1 MSEQTW
7 SHRLNIHR
15 LGVSTHTE
23 DMVRRYAAVTAQ
35 VGLLWFM
42 SWLGHQLV
50 AFLHL
55 PMPGNVAGLLLT
67 FLALTSGVL
76 PIRFVEPAA
85 ALLVRNLP
93 VFFVPLA
100 IGFVT
105 QGRLIAAHAFAVLAI
120 LVVSAAVGFAV
131 TGRVAQFV
139 SGLKRNRSHRGPP
152 C

>member
-7 SHRLNIHR
+7 SHRLNIGR
-15 LGVSTHTE
+15 AGVSTHTE
-23 DMVRRYAAVTAQ
+23 ATVRRYAAVTAQ
-35 VGLLWFM
+35 IGLLWFM
-42 SWLGHQLV
+42 SWLGHQFV
-50 AFLHL
+50 AFLHV

-76 PIRFVEPAA
+76 PIRFVEPAS

-105 QGRLIAAHAFAVLAI
+105 QGRLIAVHAFAVLAI

-139 SGLKRNRSHRGPP
+139 SGLQRNRTHREPP

>member
-1 MSEQTW
+1 VSEQTW
-7 SHRLNIHR
+7 SHRLNVDRMHA
-15 LGVSTHTE
+15 STRTE
-23 DMVRRYAAVTAQ
+23 DMVRRCAAVTAQ
-35 VGLLWFM
+35 VAVLWFM
-42 SWLGHQLV
+42 SWLGHQIV

-76 PIRFVEPAA
+76 PIRFVEPAS

-100 IGFVT
+100 LGFVT
-105 QGRLIAAHAFAVLAI
+105 QGRLIAAHGFAVLVI
-120 LVVSAAVGFAV
+120 LVTSAAVGFAI

-139 SGLKRNRSHRGPP
+139 AGLQRNRSHRGRP

>member
-1 MSEQTW
+1 M
-7 SHRLNIHR
+7 NIDR
-15 LGVSTHTE
+15 IGVSSQTGGT
-23 DMVRRYAAVTAQ
+23 VRRCAVVTAQ

-67 FLALTSGVL
+67 FLALTGGVL

-105 QGRLIAAHAFAVLAI
+105 EGRLIAAHGFAVLAI
-120 LVVSAAVGFAV
+120 LVASAAVGFAV

-139 SGLKRNRSHRGPP
+139 SGLQRKRSHRGPP

>member
-1 MSEQTW
+1 
-7 SHRLNIHR
+7 LNIDR
-15 LGVSTHTE
+15 VGVSTHAE
-23 DMVRRYAAVTAQ
+23 HMVRRCAEVTAQ

-42 SWLGHQLV
+42 SWLGHQIV

-67 FLALTSGVL
+67 FLALTGGVL
-76 PIRFVEPAA
+76 PIRFVEPAS

-105 QGRLIAAHAFAVLAI
+105 QGRLIAAHGFAVLAI
-120 LVVSAAVGFAV
+120 LVASAAVGFAV

-139 SGLKRNRSHRGPP
+139 SSLQRNRSHR
-152 C
+152 

>member
-1 MSEQTW
+1 M
-7 SHRLNIHR
+7 NIDR
-15 LGVSTHTE
+15 IGVSSQTG
-23 DMVRRYAAVTAQ
+23 DMVRRCAAVTAQ

-42 SWLGHQLV
+42 SWLGHQIV

-55 PMPGNVAGLLLT
+55 PMPGCVAGLLLT
-67 FLALTSGVL
+67 FLALTGGVL

-105 QGRLIAAHAFAVLAI
+105 EGRLIAAHGFAVLAI
-120 LVVSAAVGFAV
+120 LVASAAVGFAV

-139 SGLKRNRSHRGPP
+139 SGLQRKRSHRGPP

>member
-1 MSEQTW
+1 M
-7 SHRLNIHR
+7 NIDR
-15 LGVSTHTE
+15 IGVSSQTG
-23 DMVRRYAAVTAQ
+23 DMVRRCAAVTAQ

-42 SWLGHQLV
+42 SWLGHQIV

-67 FLALTSGVL
+67 FLALTGGVL

-85 ALLVRNLP
+85 GLLVRNLP

-105 QGRLIAAHAFAVLAI
+105 EGRLIAAHGFAVLAI
-120 LVVSAAVGFAV
+120 LVASAAVGFAV

-139 SGLKRNRSHRGPP
+139 SGLQRKRSHRGPP

>member
-1 MSEQTW
+1 MSIDRI
-7 SHRLNIHR
+7 S
-15 LGVSTHTE
+15 VSTQTE
-23 DMVRRYAAVTAQ
+23 DRIRRFAAVTAQ
-35 VGLLWFM
+35 VGLLWLM
-42 SWLGHQLV
+42 SWLGHQIV

-67 FLALTSGVL
+67 FLALTGGML

-105 QGRLIAAHAFAVLAI
+105 QGRLIAAHGFAVVAI
-120 LVVSAAVGFAV
+120 LVASAAIGFAV

-139 SGLKRNRSHRGPP
+139 SGLQCNRGHRGPP

>member
-7 SHRLNIHR
+7 SHRLNIDR
-15 LGVSTHTE
+15 MGVSTQTE
-23 DMVRRYAAVTAQ
+23 AMVRRCAAVAAQ

-42 SWLGHQLV
+42 SWLGHQVV

-67 FLALTSGVL
+67 FLALTGGVL
-76 PIRFVEPAA
+76 PIRFVELAS
-85 ALLVRNLP
+85 ALFVRNLP

-105 QGRLIAAHAFAVLAI
+105 QGHLIAAHGFAVLAI
-120 LVVSAAVGFAV
+120 LVASAAVGFAV

-139 SGLKRNRSHRGPP
+139 SGLQRNRNHLAPP

>member
-1 MSEQTW
+1 
-7 SHRLNIHR
+7 
-15 LGVSTHTE
+15 
-23 DMVRRYAAVTAQ
+23 MVRRCAAVTAQ

-42 SWLGHQLV
+42 SWLGHQIV

-67 FLALTSGVL
+67 FLALTGGVL

-85 ALLVRNLP
+85 GLLVRNLP

-105 QGRLIAAHAFAVLAI
+105 EGRLIAAHGFAVLAI
-120 LVVSAAVGFAV
+120 LVASAAVGFAV

-139 SGLKRNRSHRGPP
+139 SGLQRKRSHRGPP

>member
-1 MSEQTW
+1 
-7 SHRLNIHR
+7 LNIHR

-76 PIRFVEPAA
+76 PIRFVEPAS